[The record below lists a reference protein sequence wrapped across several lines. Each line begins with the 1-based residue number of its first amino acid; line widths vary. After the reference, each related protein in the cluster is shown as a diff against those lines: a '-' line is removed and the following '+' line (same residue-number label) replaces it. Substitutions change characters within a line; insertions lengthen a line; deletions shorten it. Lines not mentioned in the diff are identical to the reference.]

1 MRHRWEQSEKQMV
14 DTDNEAKTLKAKH
27 QITER
32 HRRERKGKKRI
43 QKHEISKQEPKLQH
57 KKINKKKIPGRDNER
72 KLLRS
77 VYNTV

>member
-32 HRRERKGKKRI
+32 HRRARKGKKRI
-43 QKHEISKQEPKLQH
+43 
-57 KKINKKKIPGRDNER
+57 
-72 KLLRS
+72 
-77 VYNTV
+77 

>member
-32 HRRERKGKKRI
+32 HRRERKGKKEYR
-43 QKHEISKQEPKLQH
+43 
-57 KKINKKKIPGRDNER
+57 
-72 KLLRS
+72 
-77 VYNTV
+77 NTRMDIKTGTETTT

>member
-32 HRRERKGKKRI
+32 HRRERK
-43 QKHEISKQEPKLQH
+43 
-57 KKINKKKIPGRDNER
+57 KKKEYR
-72 KLLRS
+72 
-77 VYNTV
+77 NTRMDIKTGTETTT

>member
-32 HRRERKGKKRI
+32 HRRERKEKKNIETR
-43 QKHEISKQEPKLQH
+43 EWISKQELKLRH
-57 KKINKKKIPGRDNER
+57 KKIN
-72 KLLRS
+72 
-77 VYNTV
+77 

>member
-32 HRRERKGKKRI
+32 HRRERKEKKNIETR
-43 QKHEISKQEPKLQH
+43 EWISKQELKLRH
-57 KKINKKKIPGRDNER
+57 KKINLKKSQDVTTRE
-72 KLLRS
+72 S
-77 VYNTV
+77 F

>member
-43 QKHEISKQEPKLQH
+43 QKHENGYQNRNRNYNI
-57 KKINKKKIPGRDNER
+57 KK
-72 KLLRS
+72 
-77 VYNTV
+77 

>member
-32 HRRERKGKKRI
+32 HRRERKEKKNIERR
-43 QKHEISKQEPKLQH
+43 EWISKQEPKLQH
-57 KKINKKKIPGRDNER
+57 KKINLKKNPR
-72 KLLRS
+72 
-77 VYNTV
+77 T

>member
-14 DTDNEAKTLKAKH
+14 DNEDKTLKAKH

-43 QKHEISKQEPKLQH
+43 
-57 KKINKKKIPGRDNER
+57 
-72 KLLRS
+72 
-77 VYNTV
+77 

>member
-43 QKHEISKQEPKLQH
+43 QKHDIKTGTE
-57 KKINKKKIPGRDNER
+57 
-72 KLLRS
+72 
-77 VYNTV
+77 TTT

>member
-32 HRRERKGKKRI
+32 HRRERKEKKNIERR
-43 QKHEISKQEPKLQH
+43 EWISKQEPKLQH
-57 KKINKKKIPGRDNER
+57 KKIN
-72 KLLRS
+72 
-77 VYNTV
+77 

>member
-32 HRRERKGKKRI
+32 HRRERKGKKKNI
-43 QKHEISKQEPKLQH
+43 ETQEWISKQEPKLQH
-57 KKINKKKIPGRDNER
+57 KKIN
-72 KLLRS
+72 
-77 VYNTV
+77 

>member
-32 HRRERKGKKRI
+32 HCRERK
-43 QKHEISKQEPKLQH
+43 
-57 KKINKKKIPGRDNER
+57 KKKEYR
-72 KLLRS
+72 
-77 VYNTV
+77 NTRMDIKTGTETTT